1 MKGWFAAID
10 GVVIRL
16 LNSLGVL
23 ARVLLGFDGQKLF
36 NWCCVCGVFSL
47 C

>member
-1 MKGWFAAID
+1 MKGWFAVID
-10 GVVIRL
+10 EVVIRL

-36 NWCCVCGVFSL
+36 AW
-47 C
+47 